1 MKRQVIIRYTL
12 EKEDTRRIKAYMK
25 RHKISIRFLAKCLG
39 YSPTFVCDMLNGKAY
54 LSDKFHVW
62 ININVP
68 NKIIELLDLERRKC

>member
-12 EKEDTRRIKAYMK
+12 EKEDAKEIKAYMK
-25 RHKISIRFLAKCLG
+25 KNKISIRSLAKILG

-62 ININVP
+62 INANSVVYMRV
-68 NKIIELLDLERRKC
+68 IEERGC